1 MQNTTPQSVLY
12 IAYHYPPIVGSSGV
26 HRTLAFT
33 RYLAENKW
41 RVTVLSTA
49 LKAYREWADE
59 QQAFVPPDVEVLRS
73 FALDTPRHL
82 SYQGRYLGLMAIPD
96 NWQSWI
102 LPGILAGLRQLR
114 RQPAQVIV
122 STYPIASAHLIG
134 YWLHRITGIPW
145 VADFRD
151 PMAQPGYPADPLKKR
166 VFEWIERKAVKH
178 CARIIFTSP
187 GAEIFYKQKFPQAPD
202 SLWTV
207 IPNGYDEAL
216 FARVLADSA
225 PTIRKEAAPVQLLHS
240 GVIYPEER
248 DPEPLFEALSR
259 LKRQGKIAAD
269 TLQLRLRATGHDS
282 RYQPRLAALDIEDIV
297 ELAPPILYQAAL
309 REMLAVD
316 GLLLLQA
323 DGCHYQIPAKAYE
336 YIRANRPI
344 LALTHPSG
352 DTGQLMQQVGLGPI
366 APLDNTDAIA
376 DALLVFLQTIRAQN
390 QASLEDAVIRGY
402 SRQHQA
408 RIFAGVLE
416 QAIAG
421 ETLATGAE
429 ASS

>member
-1 MQNTTPQSVLY
+1 MNNTTSQSVLY

-33 RYLAENKW
+33 RYLADNDW
-41 RVTVLSTA
+41 QVTVLSTA
-49 LKAYREWADE
+49 LKAYREWAEE
-59 QQAFVPPDVEVLRS
+59 QRAFIPSDVEVLRS

-82 SYQGRYLGLMAIPD
+82 AYNGRYLGLMAIPD

-134 YWLHRITGIPW
+134 YWLHRLTGIPW

-178 CARIIFTSP
+178 CARIVFTSP
-187 GAEIFYKQKFPQAPD
+187 GAETFYRQKFPEAPD
-202 SLWTV
+202 RLWAV
-207 IPNGYDEAL
+207 IPNGFDEAL
-216 FARVLADSA
+216 FARVLADATPTERA
-225 PTIRKEAAPVQLLHS
+225 PGAPVQLLHS

-248 DPEPLFEALSR
+248 DPRPLFEALGR
-259 LKRQGKIAAD
+259 LKRQGKIDAA
-269 TLQLRLRATGHDS
+269 TLRLRLRATGHDS
-282 RYQPRLAALDIEDIV
+282 RYQPLLAQLDIEDIV

-309 REMLAVD
+309 REMLEVD

-366 APLDNTDAIA
+366 APLDDSEAIA
-376 DALLVFLQTIRAQN
+376 AALQAFVRTIRN
-390 QASLEDAVIRGY
+390 QDQVSLEDSVICGY

-408 RIFAGVLE
+408 RIFADVLE
-416 QAIAG
+416 QAMAG
-421 ETLATGAE
+421 DEVATGAE
-429 ASS
+429 A